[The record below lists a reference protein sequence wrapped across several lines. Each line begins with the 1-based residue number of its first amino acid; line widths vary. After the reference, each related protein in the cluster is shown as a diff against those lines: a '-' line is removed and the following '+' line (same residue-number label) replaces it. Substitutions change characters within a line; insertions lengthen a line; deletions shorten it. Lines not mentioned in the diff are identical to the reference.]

1 MKHIKT
7 SDDLLLKGYNHKA
20 LESLELSLGT
30 MRGLLMTSDT
40 FRSTIL
46 LRMCRAYSKI
56 KRHEEAL
63 QACDSVLEMRRSS
76 AGSAIMEDPEAMG
89 EALLARSEV
98 LANDNDFAEAS
109 RDLQLALNIAEGGA
123 AGGQGGPGAGGRGG
137 SEKIQDLKRRQQQTQ
152 QQLRMWNERRDH
164 NTVLELPANLD
175 QLKQDK
181 KCSWIKKQHNK
192 LARKWH
198 PDKYK
203 GKRERGSRKMMEV
216 SEAKK
221 ALLERHHCK

>member
-1 MKHIKT
+1 MMCLYHTRTRATFYTLMLLELFSNFVFFNIIFPFILLSVSSSSLFLST
-7 SDDLLLKGYNHKA
+7 SLLLNIYTGNNH
-20 LESLELSLGT
+20 
-30 MRGLLMTSDT
+30 
-40 FRSTIL
+40 
-46 LRMCRAYSKI
+46 
-56 KRHEEAL
+56 
-63 QACDSVLEMRRSS
+63 V
-76 AGSAIMEDPEAMG
+76 EDPESIS
-89 EALLARSEV
+89 EALLARAEV
-98 LANDNDFAEAS
+98 LANDNDFSEAS
-109 RDLQLALNIAEGGA
+109 RDVTSALNIAEA
-123 AGGQGGPGAGGRGG
+123 AGGNGGHPGGNRGG
-137 SEKIQDLKRRQQQTQ
+137 GSNKNFEKIQELRRRQQQLQ
-152 QQLRMWNERRDH
+152 QSLKMWNERRDH

-175 QLKQDK
+175 QLKQEK